1 MRQSN
6 EDAVFAM
13 VSPSENGNVLGLLI
27 VADGMGGH
35 QAGEI
40 ASRLSVDT
48 IYDELKDLLEPRAHE
63 GEHIPARHI
72 KERLCL
78 AIRQANTTIYNYAR
92 EHPTDAGNLG
102 STVTCAVMQGK
113 LAVIANVGDSRT
125 YHLGTNGLE
134 QVTDDHSYVGEL
146 VRGGRLPAEAIYEHP
161 QRGIVTRA
169 LGPRREVEI
178 DVCARAL
185 SPGDRLLLCSDGLWE
200 MVHDEDRIARVLREA
215 DRPDTAVQQLIEA
228 ANQEGGT
235 DNISVVVGEISST

>member
-13 VSPSENGNVLGLLI
+13 VNPSENGNVLGLLI

-40 ASRLSVDT
+40 ASRLAVDT
-48 IYDELKDLLEPRAHE
+48 IYDKLKDLLEPREHE
-63 GEHIPARHI
+63 GEHISTSDI

-78 AIRQANTTIYNYAR
+78 AIRRANTTIYNYAC
-92 EHPTDAGNLG
+92 EHSADAGNLG

-134 QVTDDHSYVGEL
+134 QVTDDHSYVAEL
-146 VRGGRLPAEAIYEHP
+146 VREGRLPAEAVYEHP

-169 LGPRREVEI
+169 LGPRPEVEV
-178 DVCARAL
+178 DVCTRAL

-200 MVHDEDRIARVLREA
+200 MVHDEDRIARILREA
-215 DRPDTAVQQLIEA
+215 NRPDTAVQQLIKA
-228 ANQEGGT
+228 ANQEGGA
-235 DNISVVVGEISST
+235 DNIGVVVGEITSA